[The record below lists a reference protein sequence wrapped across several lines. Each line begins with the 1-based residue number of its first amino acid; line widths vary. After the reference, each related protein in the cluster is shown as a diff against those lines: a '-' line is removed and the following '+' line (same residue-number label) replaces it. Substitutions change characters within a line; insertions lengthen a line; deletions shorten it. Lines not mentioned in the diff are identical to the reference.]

1 MTNYIF
7 TLTGGRTGTAW
18 LAEFLAAN
26 LHIPAIH
33 EPLDIDDFG
42 ANMPDI
48 RLMRSF
54 NCRGNNALVQRFWAA
69 KLGAIATLPAYAETN
84 HTLGKCGLIENLAA
98 SPIAGRAAVIVLRRS
113 LLAQTI
119 SHLARGDFRNITI
132 SCQWYLDAAY
142 PNVIVN
148 PAGFVG
154 LGPVGHALW
163 YVHEMDARQHYYT
176 QGYGGALRL
185 IEARMEEITKPEGAS
200 ALLAAL
206 GHEGEAV
213 LPPPRNQ
220 AGVGPDPRL
229 TEQVRV
235 LLSGIDYDG
244 PQLAA
249 QYIAAGRRLDASG
262 LDAVAAA

>member
-1 MTNYIF
+1 MTYIF

-18 LAEFLAAN
+18 LAEFLGAN
-26 LHIPAIH
+26 LGIPAIH
-33 EPLDIDDFG
+33 EPLEIDDFG

-54 NCRGNNALVQRFWAA
+54 NCRGNDALVQRFWAA

-84 HTLGKCGLIENLAA
+84 HTLGKCGLVENLAA
-98 SPIAGRAAVIVLRRS
+98 SPIAARTAVIVLRRS
-113 LLAQTI
+113 LLAQAV

-132 SCQWYLDAAY
+132 SWQWYLDANY

-148 PAGFVG
+148 PAAFVG

-176 QGYGGALRL
+176 QGYGGHLAFV
-185 IEARMEEITKPEGAS
+185 EARMEEITKPEGAS

-206 GHEGEAV
+206 GQRQDPV
-213 LPPPRNQ
+213 LPPPCNQ

-235 LLSGIDYDG
+235 LMTGIDYDG
-244 PQLAA
+244 AALAA
-249 QYIAAGRRLDASG
+249 QYIAAGRRLDVVPG
-262 LDAVAAA
+262 G

>member
-1 MTNYIF
+1 MTRFIF

-33 EPLDIDDFG
+33 EPLGIDDFG
-42 ANMPDI
+42 SQMPDI

-54 NCRGNNALVQRFWAA
+54 NTRGNDALAQGFWAA
-69 KLGAIATLPAYAETN
+69 KLGAIGQLPAYAETN

-98 SPIAGRAAVIVLRRS
+98 SPLAAESAVIVLRRS
-113 LLAQTI
+113 LLAQAI

-132 SCQWYLDAAY
+132 SWQWYLDASY

-154 LGPVGHALW
+154 LGPAGHALW

-176 QGYGGALRL
+176 QLYGAKLRL
-185 IEARMEEITKPEGAS
+185 IEARMEEMTHPAGARG
-200 ALLAAL
+200 LLAAL
-206 GHEGEAV
+206 WPEREGGHTGEAV
-213 LPPPRNQ
+213 LPPARNQ
-220 AGVGPDPRL
+220 GGAALAPADVAHVTQLFAGIG
-229 TEQVRV
+229 
-235 LLSGIDYDG
+235 YDG
-244 PQLAA
+244 AALAA
-249 QYIAAGRRLDASG
+249 QYIAAGGRLDR
-262 LDAVAAA
+262 LRP